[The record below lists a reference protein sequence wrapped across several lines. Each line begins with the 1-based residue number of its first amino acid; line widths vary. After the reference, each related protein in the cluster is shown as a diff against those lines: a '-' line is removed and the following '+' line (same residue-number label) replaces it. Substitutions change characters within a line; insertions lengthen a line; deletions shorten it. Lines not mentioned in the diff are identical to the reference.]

1 MNVFDD
7 HIFQLIM
14 RYVDTNNVIRVSHI
28 CHGFYKHSSWKRIY
42 RLIPLIQNCIRRYR
56 FIMPRSPIQ
65 RPVTKY
71 VTPERLYSN
80 EHNVTRENAI
90 IMMNN
95 HPDIGIE
102 YLHRARDFNLQL
114 RNSEEYQTWR
124 RLLHI
129 EDTNRSKFEYA
140 CMKLNKTLENRL
152 EFLHHKDNKDNNDFL
167 YNFYQTF
174 SNLLTN
180 ERKLRTNVLTQIPN

>member
-28 CHGFYKHSSWKRIY
+28 CYGFYKHSGWKRIY

-65 RPVTKY
+65 RPATKY
-71 VTPERLYSN
+71 VTSESLYSDQ
-80 EHNVTRENAI
+80 HNIPQYHAREI
-90 IMMNN
+90 LNN
-95 HPDIGIE
+95 QPETELE
-102 YLHRARDFNLQL
+102 YRHRARDINAQL
-114 RNSEEYQTWR
+114 RDSEEYQTWR
-124 RLLHI
+124 RLLRI

-140 CMKLNKTLENRL
+140 CMKLIKILENRL
-152 EFLHHKDNKDNNDFL
+152 EFYYLYDKDTNDFL
-167 YNFYQTF
+167 YTFHQTF
-174 SNLLTN
+174 LNLLAN
-180 ERKLRTNVLTQIPN
+180 EKKLRTNVLTQNT